1 MGGFLTPK
9 KSGIAKAG
17 KAASYEALNAAGRFD
32 KLGPIGQM
40 PGTEEAI
47 DLARANIGQYQ
58 PYNAKAE
65 GYIDQSALGV
75 SEEDIERYTNPY
87 IQGVLDYSIKDMED
101 AMARRQQESRAIASK
116 SGNDFSSVSGPNRYQ
131 IENDL
136 LNRSYLREVGGLSFK
151 ARTEAYQ
158 NALNAASAEKI
169 RQANA
174 GTATTNLGITNQK
187 QGISDVGSLAAVGQ
201 MEAIPEEN
209 KRLHETNVIAN
220 YNAAIQAA
228 QPAIQQ
234 YQKTSI
240 LGQIVGIA
248 GAVHDIANPGNATGS
263 GSSMFSSGGGGMMA
277 GLGSMFGGGGVA
289 AGGVGGAASASSGMG
304 AFGLGGQALMGGA
317 ILGGGSDIRLKK
329 NIMLEGIHPIL
340 GIGIYVWTY
349 LTGNNGCGF
358 MAHELVKVR
367 PDAVTQFMGYAM
379 VDYSMLNGVQNG

>member
-1 MGGFLTPK
+1 MGGFMKAK
-9 KSGIAKAG
+9 KSGIAKAQ
-17 KAASYEALNAAGRFD
+17 KAASYKALNAAGRFD
-32 KLGPIGQM
+32 ELGPIGQM

-87 IQGVLDYSIKDMED
+87 IQSVLDYSIKDMED
-101 AMARRQQESRAIASK
+101 ARARREQESRAIASK

-136 LNRSYLREVGGLSFK
+136 LNRSYLREVGGLSAK

-158 NALNAASAEKI
+158 NALNAATQEKG

-187 QGISDVGSLAAVGQ
+187 QGIADVGSLASVGQ

-209 KRLHETNVIAN
+209 KRLHETNTVAN
-220 YNAAIQAA
+220 YASAIGAAA
-228 QPAIQQ
+228 PSVKE

-240 LGQIVGIA
+240 LSQVAGLA
-248 GAVHDIANPGNATGS
+248 GAAMTVAGPLMGPV
-263 GSSMFSSGGGGMMA
+263 GMM
-277 GLGSMFGGGGVA
+277 GSLGSMGSMFGGAA
-289 AGGVGGAASASSGMG
+289 AGGASASSLMAGGFGTQMASGM
-304 AFGLGGQALMGGA
+304 
-317 ILGGGSDIRLKK
+317 GGSDIRIKK
-329 NIMLEGIHPIL
+329 DIRKVGVHPL
-340 GIGIYVWTY
+340 GIDLYEWTY
-349 LTGNNGCGF
+349 LWGGRAMGV
-358 MAHELVKVR
+358 MAHELVKVM

-379 VDYSMLNGVQNG
+379 VDYAMLNGVKNG

>member
-1 MGGFLTPK
+1 MGGFMKAK
-9 KSGIAKAG
+9 KSGIAKAQ
-17 KAASYEALNAAGRFD
+17 KAASYKALNAAGRFD
-32 KLGPIGQM
+32 ELGPIGQM

-47 DLARANIGQYQ
+47 DLARANVGQYQ
-58 PYNAKAE
+58 PYVAKAQ
-65 GYIDQSALGV
+65 GYTDQSALGV
-75 SEEDIERYTNPY
+75 SQEDIERYTNPY
-87 IQGVLDYSIKDMED
+87 IQSVLDYSIKDMED
-101 AMARRQQESRAIASK
+101 ARARREQESRAIAAK

-136 LNRSYLREVGGLSFK
+136 LNRSYLREVGGLSAK

-187 QGISDVGSLAAVGQ
+187 QGIADVGSLAAVGQ

-209 KRLHETNVIAN
+209 KRLHETNTISN
-220 YNAAIQAA
+220 YAVATKAAAPSVA
-228 QPAIQQ
+228 E

-240 LGQIVGIA
+240 MGQIAGIA
-248 GAVHDIANPGNATGS
+248 GAVGTVAAPFMGPAAAGALGS
-263 GSSMFSSGGGGMMA
+263 M
-277 GLGSMFGGGGVA
+277 GSMFGGAAAMGGTA
-289 AGGVGGAASASSGMG
+289 TALSSAGAGLTSQVGA
-304 AFGLGGQALMGGA
+304 GGA
-317 ILGGGSDIRLKK
+317 ILGGASDIRLKK

-379 VDYSMLNGVQNG
+379 VDYAMLNGVKNG